1 MRLRT
6 IRGYDFGEVSSAMQ
20 KAIRRGETSYAG
32 YWALE
37 LLASGFGHYVWK
49 RLLTVSAEDCWGIIT
64 KEVKALHESYAMIN
78 ANLSGRRARGRIF
91 ISKAV
96 ILLCAAKKSR
106 DADHLQVSFTTKC
119 AAAIQTRCPMSCAVR
134 RNTCRFLTMLSIA
147 THAAASPWVRRRR
160 TSSKPSRQHVC
171 RLSRGFLI
179 TLSTRMRADDP
190 TLPDHIHLGTLVE
203 QGLVP
208 ILKKEPME
216 EIEMAIRAGAIK
228 SLIAV
233 NFQPGADFWLEK
245 LHIPTAFMNG
255 SKSTGVSTGS
265 HTFLRIALESLQAKG
280 CRSVGLITHIAQSK
294 IDSDFID
301 ICQSLEL
308 VTDESLIM
316 HASSGD
322 MVPGELV
329 PRSFER
335 FGYEKFQELWLG
347 RSRPLDGVV
356 VFPDHAARG
365 VVTAILQHGIRVG
378 VDFHLALH
386 RNEGIDYFCPV
397 PASFISTSIGDIAK
411 SLIGQLESQILS
423 IPYSTIELPYKL
435 VEDDP
440 NPGR

>member
-1 MRLRT
+1 MRSKILS
-6 IRGYDFGEVSSAMQ
+6 GEIPTGTKLPSTA
-20 KAIRRGETSYAG
+20 AIARQLGTDVKTVHR
-32 YWALE
+32 AL
-37 LLASGFGHYVWK
+37 S
-49 RLLTVSAEDCWGIIT
+49 LLTKEGLITRKPKIGTIVREREETISPVGIYSAISHPMQIENMF
-64 KEVKALHESYAMIN
+64 LHHLIVDIN
-78 ANLSGRRARGRIF
+78 RELEARGL
-91 ISKAV
+91 KYVAWN
-96 ILLCAAKKSR
+96 
-106 DADHLQVSFTTKC
+106 DH
-119 AAAIQTRCPMSCAVR
+119 R
-134 RNTCRFLTMLSIA
+134 
-147 THAAASPWVRRRR
+147 SP
-160 TSSKPSRQHVC
+160 
-171 RLSRGFLI
+171 
-179 TLSTRMRADDP
+179 A
-190 TLPDHIHLGTLVE
+190 E
-203 QGLVP
+203 Q
-208 ILKKEPME
+208 LKPME

-245 LHIPTAFMNG
+245 LHIPSAFMSG

-316 HASSGD
+316 HASPGD